1 MSYVVI
7 VTREDG
13 SWLGEVPGLAGG
25 HSYARTLPG
34 LHAAMREVIALV
46 EDLPEGAE
54 ADLDVTWDYS
64 QVDGDA
70 VEAGRLAVRRA
81 EVQRQGE
88 QIAAQTRDLVGHFVR
103 EGWSSRDIAAL
114 LNLSPGRVSQIAAG
128 TRSRAA

>member
-1 MSYVVI
+1 MTYNVI

-13 SWLGEVPGLAGG
+13 NWLGEVPGLAGA

-54 ADLDVTWDYS
+54 GGLDVTWDYA
-64 QVDGDA
+64 QVDADA
-70 VEAGRLAVRRA
+70 VEAAHLATQRA

-88 QIAAQTRDLVGHFVR
+88 QIAAQTRELVGQFVDK
-103 EGWSSRDIAAL
+103 GWSSRDIAAL
-114 LNLSPGRVSQIAAG
+114 LSLSPGRVSQIVAGSRSDAA
-128 TRSRAA
+128 